1 MKTKKNRNLYN
12 KTKKNRYIN
21 RLKEL
26 YPSCKHD
33 KTNKLLTG
41 IKTYGEMDYDS
52 IQKLYN
58 YVTEHFNPSIDCFID
73 IGSGRGKL
81 CMYMA
86 AQPKIK
92 HVIGI
97 ELVKERHNDAVKL
110 KSQLGEDYDDK
121 ISLLNKDLFDVN
133 FKKYN
138 DSQIFIWF
146 SNCMFIDF
154 EYNDKIFKKLQK
166 ELPKGTIICCST
178 KTNIDNIK
186 LLKTI
191 KLNMSWK
198 SLSNVY
204 IYEF

>member
-26 YPSCKHD
+26 YPSCQHD
-33 KTNKLLTG
+33 KTNKLLIGT
-41 IKTYGEMDYDS
+41 KTYGEMDYDS

-58 YVTEHFNPSIDCFID
+58 YVTKYFNPSIDCFID

-110 KSQLGEDYDDK
+110 KSQLGEVYDDK
-121 ISLLNKDLFDVN
+121 ITLLNKNLFDVN

-138 DSQIFIWF
+138 DYKKFIWF
-146 SNCMFIDF
+146 SNCMFIDS

-166 ELPKGTIICCST
+166 ELTKGTIICCST

-198 SLSNVY
+198 TLSNVY
-204 IYEF
+204 IYKF